1 MYGLAAASTR
11 TTSSSALLTSASP
24 RVPKKAPAALQS
36 APAAV
41 EASAASTTCECCE
54 TAPLRPHSTPAVVST
69 PSCTPN
75 TISRTLE
82 SRSKSR
88 LFSAG
93 SIAAKLVL
101 EVPAGRTELD
111 AWRPI
116 GGAELAGSERAHDAK
131 RLTYAASNVER
142 A

>member
-1 MYGLAAASTR
+1 
-11 TTSSSALLTSASP
+11 
-24 RVPKKAPAALQS
+24 APAAIDS

-41 EASAASTTCECCE
+41 EARAASATCECCE
-54 TAPLRPHSTPAVVST
+54 TAPLSPHSTPAVVST

-88 LFSAG
+88 LFPAG

-101 EVPAGRTELD
+101 ELTASRTKLD
-111 AWRPI
+111 TRLPI
-116 GGAELAGSERAHDAK
+116 GGAELASSERAHDSK
-131 RLTYAASNVER
+131 RLNHAASNVQR

>member
-1 MYGLAAASTR
+1 
-11 TTSSSALLTSASP
+11 
-24 RVPKKAPAALQS
+24 APAAIDS

-41 EASAASTTCECCE
+41 EARAASATCECCE
-54 TAPLRPHSTPAVVST
+54 TAPLSPHSTPAVVST

-93 SIAAKLVL
+93 STEAKLAL
-101 EVPAGRTELD
+101 EVAVSWTELD
-111 AWRPI
+111 ARFPI
-116 GGAELAGSERAHDAK
+116 GGAESAGAERAHDSK
-131 RLTYAASNVER
+131 SLNYAASDV
-142 A
+142 